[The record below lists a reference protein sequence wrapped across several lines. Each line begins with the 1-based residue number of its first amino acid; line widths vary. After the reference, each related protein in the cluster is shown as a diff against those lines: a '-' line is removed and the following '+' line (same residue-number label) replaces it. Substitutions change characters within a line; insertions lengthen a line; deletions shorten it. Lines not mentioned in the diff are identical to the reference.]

1 MKTRLLLLAT
11 LGASATFAFDLKG
24 TVTDNGT
31 PLAGVRVGLVGARAT
46 ALTDAQGKFD
56 LNATTGIRGNAASN
70 LSWSF
75 RGRELSL
82 RSASP
87 MTSVR
92 LLSTD
97 GRVVLTRAPEANNL
111 DLSLSGLS
119 EGFRILE
126 VRTATSVQ
134 RLRLGLGARSGSLTP
149 TTASAAG
156 VAARGTAI
164 APTADTLSVFLPGR
178 LVRRIP
184 VSAGQNLSVNLPKGA
199 WVSGDFHTHTF
210 LSDGS
215 HTEVEVVAQAFGG
228 TYAILDS
235 NGTSLKDTTVAGYNL
250 QWMANCDHGG
260 AFNRNPFSKAW
271 ANVSPAPT
279 MLGSAV
285 PAGNMWRW
293 QSLLDY
299 SWPIVDSLDKAYAP
313 KGKVLIQGY
322 EWNVPSHEHASVGV
336 YTKVR
341 KVLPGFEFLYD
352 ESDKDTAAATV
363 TTLGLAGA
371 KDTARTHAKAVAG
384 MAWLQN
390 NLKDSSYVLLNH
402 PSRKLK
408 FTAAH
413 IRDFLEAAPD
423 VFVGLEALPGHQKEA
438 FRGGYGSSFSNKID
452 SLKARTYGGA
462 DYMLG
467 RLGGLADALWS
478 EGRPLWIF
486 SNSDFHSASEKNDFW
501 PGEYNRNWTLAED
514 SSFPSVLKA
523 MKAGSGYALTGDL
536 VSYLDFTADD
546 GVVATRMGGT
556 LRTGTSDSVTL
567 TIRFAPTAKNGR
579 GMTPLLH
586 HIDVISGTVGAKAA
600 VGTPGYAV
608 DTAANVKIVATVPAT
623 GFTALGNG
631 QFEAKVRV
639 AASGSA
645 YYRLRGTNLAQGTP
659 GQTDAA
665 GNPLGDFELGP
676 NTPAMAFE
684 DLWLYTN
691 PVFVLR

>member
-1 MKTRLLLLAT
+1 MQTRLLLLAA
-11 LGASATFAFDLKG
+11 LAASSSFAFDLKG
-24 TVTDNGT
+24 TVSDNGT
-31 PLAGVRVGLVGARAT
+31 PLVGVRVGLVGARAT
-46 ALTDAQGKFD
+46 TLTDAQGKFD
-56 LNATTGIRGNAASN
+56 LNATVGIQGNTASN

-97 GRVVLTRAPEANNL
+97 GRVILSRAPETTNL
-111 DLSLSGLS
+111 ELALSGLS

-134 RLRLGLGARSGSLTP
+134 RLRLGLGARSGSLSA
-149 TTASAAG
+149 TTAAG
-156 VAARGTAI
+156 FGARGTGI
-164 APTADTLSVFLPGR
+164 APASDTLCVYLPGR
-178 LVRRIP
+178 LLRKVP

-215 HTEVEVVAQAFGG
+215 HTEVDVVAHAFGG
-228 TYAILDS
+228 TYSILDT
-235 NGTSLKDTTVAGYNL
+235 NGTSLRDTTVAGYGL

-260 AFNRNPFSKAW
+260 AFNRTPYGKAW

-279 MLGSAV
+279 MLGANV

-293 QSLLDY
+293 QSLLEF
-299 SWPIVDSLDKAYAP
+299 SWPIVDSLDKAYAT
-313 KGKVLIQGY
+313 KGKTLIQGY

-336 YTKVR
+336 FTKVR
-341 KVLPGFEFLYD
+341 KALPGFEFLFD
-352 ESDKDTAAATV
+352 ESDKDTAAGTV

-371 KDTARTHAKAVAG
+371 KDTAKTHAKAVAG

-423 VFVGLEALPGHQKEA
+423 VFVGIEAMPGHQKEA
-438 FRGGYGSSFSNKID
+438 FRAGYSSTFANKAD

-462 DYMLG
+462 DYMLA
-467 RLGGLADALWS
+467 RIGGLADALWS

-486 SNSDFHSASEKNDFW
+486 SNSDFHSSSESNDFW
-501 PGEYNRNWTLAED
+501 PGEFNRNWTLAED

-523 MKAGSGYALTGDL
+523 MKAGSGFALTGDL

-546 GVVATRMGGT
+546 GVVAARMGGT
-556 LRTGTSDSVTL
+556 LRTGASDSVTL

-586 HIDVISGTVGAKAA
+586 HIDVISGTVGVKAA

-645 YYRLRGTNLAQGTP
+645 YYRLRGTNLAQGTV
-659 GQTDAA
+659 GQTDAV

>member
-1 MKTRLLLLAT
+1 MQTRLLLLAA
-11 LGASATFAFDLKG
+11 LGASSSFAFDLKG
-24 TVTDNGT
+24 TVSDNGT
-31 PLAGVRVGLVGARAT
+31 ALAGVRVGLVGARAT

-56 LNATTGIRGNAASN
+56 LNATTSIRGNTASN
-70 LSWSF
+70 LNWSF

-87 MTSVR
+87 IVSVR

-97 GRVVLTRAPEANNL
+97 GRVVLSRTPEATSL
-111 DLSLSGLS
+111 DLSLTGLS

-126 VRTATSVQ
+126 VRTTTSVQ
-134 RLRLGLGARSGSLTP
+134 RLRLGLGSRSGSLSA
-149 TTASAAG
+149 TTASG
-156 VAARGTAI
+156 FAARGTGI
-164 APTADTLSVFLPGR
+164 APASDTLCVYLPGR
-178 LVRRIP
+178 LLRKVP
-184 VSAGQNLSVNLPKGA
+184 VTAGQNLSINLPTGA
-199 WVSGDFHTHTF
+199 WISGDFHTHTF

-215 HTEVEVVAQAFGG
+215 HTEVDVVAHAFGG
-228 TYAILDS
+228 TYSILDT
-235 NGTSLKDTTVAGYNL
+235 NGTALRDTTVPGYNL

-260 AFNRNPFSKAW
+260 AFNRTPFGKAW

-285 PAGNMWRW
+285 AAGNMWRW
-293 QSLLDY
+293 QSLLEY
-299 SWPIVDSLDKAYAP
+299 SWPIVDSLDKVYAA
-313 KGKVLIQGY
+313 KGKTLIQGY

-341 KVLPGFEFLYD
+341 KVLPGFEFLFD
-352 ESDKDTAAATV
+352 ESDKDTAASTV
-363 TTLGLAGA
+363 TTLGLPGA
-371 KDTARTHAKAVAG
+371 KDTSKTHAKAVAA
-384 MAWLQN
+384 MAWLQQ
-390 NLKDSSYVLLNH
+390 NLKDSSYVLINH

-413 IRDFLEAAPD
+413 LRDFQDAAPD
-423 VFVGLEALPGHQKEA
+423 VFVGIEAMPGHQKEA
-438 FRGGYGSSFSNKID
+438 FRAGYSSSFANKAD
-452 SLKARTYGGA
+452 SLKARTYGGT
-462 DYMLG
+462 DYMLA
-467 RLGGLADALWS
+467 RVGGLADALWS
-478 EGRPLWIF
+478 EGRPLWVF
-486 SNSDFHSASEKNDFW
+486 SNSDFHSSSEANDFW
-501 PGEYNRNWTLAED
+501 PGEFNRNWTLAED

-523 MKAGSGYALTGDL
+523 MKSGTGFALTGDL
-536 VSYLDFTADD
+536 VSSLDFTADD
-546 GVVATRMGGT
+546 GVVAARMGGT

-579 GMTPLLH
+579 GYTPLLH

-608 DTAANVKIVATVPAT
+608 DTAANVKIVATIPAT

-631 QFEAKVRV
+631 QFEVTVRV
-639 AASGSA
+639 AATGSA
-645 YYRLRGTNLAQGTP
+645 YYRLRGTNLAQGTA

-665 GNPLGDFELGP
+665 GNPLGDFEMGP
-676 NTPAMAFE
+676 NTPAMAFQ